1 MWDTPDSPASHSV
14 IVDALATS
22 RCEAPG
28 VCACSGG
35 WVCAHNC
42 SGRGDCHNWRV
53 LVPCRLERHR
63 LLGGGGL
70 TSQLLGP
77 WRVRWRSA
85 YMHVRRGVLGWC
97 VRGSPLHRLRGAR
110 PVPRSRRV
118 QLRRG
123 LRRLYVSRATLPA
136 HVPWPL
142 APEQLCRQRGSTCR
156 EPRCL
161 HNCSG
166 ASGHGTCAGPNR
178 CRCAA
183 GWSGADCSEA
193 ICDEPCGAHGKC
205 IGANRCACDAG
216 WKGARCDVPE
226 CSSVM
231 YFRARARDG
240 ASRGLRGRRRSGG
253 RRHRHRA
260 GPRAGLLR
268 RRCV

>member
-1 MWDTPDSPASHSV
+1 MLWPRHGAQRPACVHARVAGCARTTAPDVATATIGECLCPAGWSGTDCSV
-14 IVDALATS
+14 
-22 RCEAPG
+22 G
-28 VCACSGG
+28 VGCL
-35 WVCAHNC
+35 HNC
-42 SGRGDCHNWRV
+42 SGHGVCDGDRRTCTCAAGYSGGACEVPHCIDCGGHGRC
-53 LVPCRLERHR
+53 LVPDVCSCDE
-63 LLGGGGL
+63 GYG
-70 TSQLLGP
+70 
-77 WRVRWRSA
+77 
-85 YMHVRRGVLGWC
+85 
-97 VRGSPLHRLRGAR
+97 
-110 PVPRSRRV
+110 
-118 QLRRG
+118 
-123 LRRLYVSRATLPA
+123 
-136 HVPWPL
+136 
-142 APEQLCRQRGSTCR
+142 GSTCR

>member
-1 MWDTPDSPASHSV
+1 MASSRERDSVPGT

-22 RCEAPG
+22 RCAAPG

-70 TSQLLGP
+70 PSQLLGP

-136 HVPWPL
+136 QLLRCERPWHVCGPQPV
-142 APEQLCRQRGSTCR
+142 QM
-156 EPRCL
+156 RCGL
-161 HNCSG
+161 VG
-166 ASGHGTCAGPNR
+166 R
-178 CRCAA
+178 RL
-183 GWSGADCSEA
+183 
-193 ICDEPCGAHGKC
+193 
-205 IGANRCACDAG
+205 
-216 WKGARCDVPE
+216 
-226 CSSVM
+226 
-231 YFRARARDG
+231 
-240 ASRGLRGRRRSGG
+240 LRG
-253 RRHRHRA
+253 H
-260 GPRAGLLR
+260 LR
-268 RRCV
+268 RALWRSRQVHRRQPMRVRCGLEGCAL